1 MAEMKEM
8 VKVVDNTKKHP
19 EDRQYLICIR
29 TKSSSGVQDSW
40 DFVTGR
46 TEAYNYIKE
55 NIDDIDLDT
64 SFILVESCV
73 LAERKS
79 IYAFMKY
86 AGEFYS
92 DGFDIEDYIK
102 GDWDEA
108 DYKRTNDISLMI
120 DKGERIDMES
130 FMNGDIDTVDLD

>member
-8 VKVVDNTKKHP
+8 VKIVDNTKKHP

-29 TKSSSGVQDSW
+29 TK
-40 DFVTGR
+40 DFDGRDDWEIVTGR
-46 TEAYNYIKE
+46 TAAYEYIKE
-55 NIDDIDLDT
+55 NIESIDMEH
-64 SFILVESCV
+64 SFILVESLT

-86 AGEFYS
+86 VGDFYS
-92 DGFDIEDYIK
+92 DNFDIEDYIK

-108 DYKRTNDISLMI
+108 DYKRDNDIALMI
-120 DKGERIDMES
+120 DNSERVDMES
-130 FMNGDIDTVDLD
+130 FMNGDVDTVDLE